1 MKPPLN
7 AYDRAILGL
16 QKDLSEMGD
25 KVKKNLELAVEALIF
40 QDVNKAAKVIAHD
53 DVIDDMD
60 YDIEH
65 KALEIIS
72 LQQPLSEDLRILAG
86 VLRIG
91 KDLERIGDYAVNIA
105 ETCQS
110 LAGSGDYFKPLVDI
124 PRMSR
129 MAVEMLVNGLTA
141 LNNRDLELARKVIL
155 ADDDIDEL
163 YASLYRELVDY
174 MKKSQSYVEQA
185 SHLTF
190 VARYLERVGDHTV
203 NIAEMTIYMVTGQRR
218 VVVSQP
224 V

>member
-1 MKPPLN
+1 MKPPMN

-16 QKDLSEMGD
+16 QKDLSEMGN

-40 QDVNKAAKVIAHD
+40 QDVNKAAQVIAD
-53 DVIDDMD
+53 DDIVDDMD
-60 YDIEH
+60 YEIEY

-105 ETCQS
+105 EVCQS

-124 PRMSR
+124 PRMCQ
-129 MAVEMLVNGLTA
+129 MAMEMLVNGLSA
-141 LNNRDLELARKVIL
+141 LNNRDLKLAREVIL
-155 ADDDIDEL
+155 ADDAIDEL
-163 YASLYRELVDY
+163 YANLYRELVCY
-174 MKKSQSYVEQA
+174 MKKDKAYVEQA
-185 SHLTF
+185 CHLAF

-218 VVVSQP
+218 P
-224 V
+224 VISR